1 MFPEFRVLVQVSGET
16 SDGSRIFERTDFF
29 WSGVESEGLWFRV
42 CVSQWHLVIG
52 CYINMEHSEGPV
64 RSKCCGNSP
73 IVLCFPHLN
82 FSFFLFFLPHW
93 HFTVILHCGLV
104 LVIVFAKGAFPPAVS
119 TFSHPPSSPLYSL
132 PESKHVWRWCH
143 APEYS
148 QSSSLGNP
156 KPGRQT
162 DISVLADCYNR
173 GWLYSWRVFWWV
185 SHAEPL
191 NSMNPTDLHKKKKE
205 HETEIN
211 RLWKKSHF
219 IDKQRTK
226 RQKNIR
232 QVSVTEDRDDH
243 WYVWI
248 PHCCN
253 ADSWNF
259 RTSLEQ
265 GDDVGGGGSH
275 HYHCWC

>member
-1 MFPEFRVLVQVSGET
+1 MLWKLTYCSLFPPPEL
-16 SDGSRIFERTDFF
+16 FF
-29 WSGVESEGLWFRV
+29 
-42 CVSQWHLVIG
+42 
-52 CYINMEHSEGPV
+52 
-64 RSKCCGNSP
+64 
-73 IVLCFPHLN
+73 
-82 FSFFLFFLPHW
+82 FSFFPPTLTFYCDFALWTCARYCFCQRGFPTSRFH
-93 HFTVILHCGLV
+93 
-104 LVIVFAKGAFPPAVS
+104 VFSP
-119 TFSHPPSSPLYSL
+119 PPSSPLYSL

-211 RLWKKSHF
+211 RPWKKSHF

-248 PHCCN
+248 PHCWN
-253 ADSWNF
+253 ADSEDF
-259 RTSLEQ
+259 RTSSEQ